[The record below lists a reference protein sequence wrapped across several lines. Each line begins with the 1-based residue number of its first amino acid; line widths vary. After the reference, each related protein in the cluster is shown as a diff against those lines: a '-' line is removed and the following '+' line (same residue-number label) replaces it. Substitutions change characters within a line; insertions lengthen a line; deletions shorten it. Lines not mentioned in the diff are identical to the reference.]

1 VRHHHIALWAATNA
15 NQRRVSTLFQLM
27 ANSLIAISFW
37 HYRVTLS
44 KNSGTDHALNIQMLF
59 LMCFSVLAITNLIQ
73 LSKNFN
79 RIIINGSNLLSVPLY
94 VLMCLISSAYFI
106 LFYFILVDN
115 HISCIAIYINQL
127 INLSNIFLNI
137 GLYVFIRMTLKE
149 TALPKLIVDLIRPFH
164 LAPPLLPA

>member
-1 VRHHHIALWAATNA
+1 
-15 NQRRVSTLFQLM
+15 
-27 ANSLIAISFW
+27 
-37 HYRVTLS
+37 VTLS

-106 LFYFILVDN
+106 LVDN
-115 HISCIAIYINQL
+115 HISGIAIYNNQL
-127 INLSNIFLNI
+127 TNLSNIFLNI